1 MGKPIRLVESKVSR
15 TGDAAEEP
23 PVKSKPVRIGNPRA
37 GLDLARVTMLDS
49 LGGDEAQ
56 HGFSDNRLA
65 LLAPTGTSYRFTVAL
80 PSVAPY
86 LEVGLGYLH
95 DNSESSADVRFEVVV
110 ESSGGRDVALDT
122 VVAVRKDGHFDDRDV
137 DLGKWAGEDVT
148 LVLST
153 QALTPEVSTWSAWAA
168 PEIVSRE
175 GREEGWDVI
184 LISLDT
190 LRADHLSCYGH
201 NRPTSPA
208 IDRLGERSVRFDRAV
223 SASPWTRP
231 AHKSLFSGLYPIA
244 RQGLRS
250 LPLAI
255 HLWRAG
261 YRTVAATGGG
271 QIRPDFGFAAGFESY
286 RTEDW
291 LPADGDG
298 IVRLWNRARGRK
310 QFLFLHS
317 YAIHDPYLHHR
328 FTDGMPR
335 GRVGESFSKRTDNS
349 RLKPLTPEEKIY
361 VEALYDGGI
370 AYADEQLGKV
380 LDKLDDAGAL
390 ERAIVILTSDHGE
403 QFWEHNGWGHGFT
416 MYDHQLLVPLIVYL
430 PPDLRRE
437 LGVDALGEGSV
448 IAQQVRSIDLYPT
461 ILDLLGV
468 DLPHR
473 VQGMSLRPLLE
484 GGSMPDIEAFSES
497 TNIPRERKSL
507 RSDSLKLVRVSGKK
521 KWDEEG
527 PAPSWEL
534 YDLRRDPREQHNLA
548 SDYPDIVEFLSARML
563 QIMHGSDES
572 ERAVEVPD
580 DIDDR
585 LREELAAL
593 GYL

>member
-1 MGKPIRLVESKVSR
+1 LS
-15 TGDAAEEP
+15 D
-23 PVKSKPVRIGNPRA
+23 
-37 GLDLARVTMLDS
+37 DRV
-49 LGGDEAQ
+49 
-56 HGFSDNRLA
+56 A
-65 LLAPTGTSYRFTVAL
+65 LLAPTGTSYRFEVTL
-80 PSVAPY
+80 PTVAPY

-95 DNSESSADVRFEVVV
+95 DNSESSTEVRFEVAV
-110 ESSGGRDVALDT
+110 ESSGGRDVVLDS
-122 VVAVRKDGHFDDRDV
+122 VVVVRKDGRFDDRDI
-137 DLGKWAGEDVT
+137 DLGRWAGEDVA

-168 PEIVSRE
+168 PEIVSRK
-175 GREEGWDVI
+175 GREAGWDVI

-190 LRADHLSCYGH
+190 LRADHLSSYGY

-208 IDRLGERSVRFDRAV
+208 LDSLGERGLRFDKAV
-223 SASPWTRP
+223 SSSPWTRP
-231 AHKSLFSGLYPIA
+231 AHRSLFSGLYPIA

-250 LPLAI
+250 PPLAL

-261 YRTVAATGGG
+261 YRTVAVTGGG

-291 LPADGDG
+291 LPADGEG
-298 IVRLWNRARGRK
+298 IASLWESARGRK

-328 FTDGMPR
+328 FTDGLPR
-335 GRVGESFSKRTDNS
+335 GRLGESFSKRGDRN
-349 RLKPLTPEEKIY
+349 RLKSLTAEEQTY

-370 AYADEQLGKV
+370 AYADEQLGLV
-380 LDKLDDAGAL
+380 LEKLDDVGAL
-390 ERAIVILTSDHGE
+390 ERAIVIVTSDHGE
-403 QFWEHNGWGHGFT
+403 QFWEHRGWGHGFT
-416 MYDHQLLVPLIVYL
+416 VYDHQLLVPLIVYL
-430 PPDLRRE
+430 PPALRRE
-437 LGVDALGEGSV
+437 LGADALGEGSV

-468 DLPHR
+468 DLPHP
-473 VQGMSLRPLLE
+473 VQGLSLRPLLE
-484 GGSMPDIEAFSES
+484 GRSMPDIEAFSES

-521 KWDEEG
+521 KWEEEG

-534 YDLRRDPREQHNLA
+534 YDLRRDPREQNDLSA
-548 SDYPDIVEFLSARML
+548 QYPDIVEFLSARML
-563 QIMHGSDES
+563 QIMYGSDES
-572 ERAVEVPD
+572 ERDVEVPD